1 MASRI
6 VRLERL
12 ESRVELDNPFASL
25 TDSELLVLIG
35 TYADTYP
42 ELAEEPEIIELD
54 EQERRKAEFDT
65 RPDAV
70 AAVATNVVAA
80 GWRIA
85 IELPNNVRWPHLV
98 RSEQWLECAYSK
110 MPGKQRSVVPLS
122 HGRPQRD
129 QRSHSET
136 SDQGGRAGC
145 CDP

>member
-1 MASRI
+1 MTSKI

-54 EQERRKAEFDT
+54 EQERQKAEFDT
-65 RPDAV
+65 RPDTV
-70 AAVATNVVAA
+70 AVVAA
-80 GWRIA
+80 NGAAGWYIA
-85 IELPNNVRWPHLV
+85 VELPNNVRWPHHV

-129 QRSHSET
+129 QRSRRP
-136 SDQGGRAGC
+136 GRM
-145 CDP
+145 P

>member
-42 ELAEEPEIIELD
+42 ALAEELEIIELD

-65 RPDAV
+65 RPDTIAAV
-70 AAVATNVVAA
+70 AANVAA
-80 GWRIA
+80 GWCIA
-85 IELPNNVRWPHLV
+85 VEPRDHVRWPHLV
-98 RSEQWLECAYSK
+98 HSEQWLECAYSK
-110 MPGKQRSVVPLS
+110 APGKQRSAVPLS
-122 HGRPQRD
+122 HGRPQRNR
-129 QRSHSET
+129 RSR
-136 SDQGGRAGC
+136 QPGRML
-145 CDP
+145 

>member
-42 ELAEEPEIIELD
+42 ALAEEPEIIELD

-65 RPDAV
+65 RPDTIAAV
-70 AAVATNVVAA
+70 AANVAA
-80 GWRIA
+80 GWCIA
-85 IELPNNVRWPHLV
+85 VEPRDHVRWPHLV
-98 RSEQWLECAYSK
+98 HSEQWLECAYSK
-110 MPGKQRSVVPLS
+110 APGKQRSAVPLS
-122 HGRPQRD
+122 HGRPQRNR
-129 QRSHSET
+129 RSR
-136 SDQGGRAGC
+136 QPGRML
-145 CDP
+145 

>member
-1 MASRI
+1 MASKI

-65 RPDAV
+65 RPNTV
-70 AAVATNVVAA
+70 AAVATNVAA
-80 GWRIA
+80 GWCIA
-85 IELPNNVRWPHLV
+85 VELRNNVRWPHLV
-98 RSEQWLECAYSK
+98 RSEQWHECMYSK
-110 MPGKQRSVVPLS
+110 THGKQRSAVPLS
-122 HGRPQRD
+122 HGRSQSDR
-129 QRSHSET
+129 RSR
-136 SDQGGRAGC
+136 QPGRML
-145 CDP
+145 